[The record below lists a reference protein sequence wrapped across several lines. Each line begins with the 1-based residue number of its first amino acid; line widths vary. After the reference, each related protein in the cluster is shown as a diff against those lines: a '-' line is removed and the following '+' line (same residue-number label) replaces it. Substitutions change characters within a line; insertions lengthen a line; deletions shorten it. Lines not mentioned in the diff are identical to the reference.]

1 MNLPFCGNRFP
12 RIPARSQAGADSS
25 RSRQGGRT
33 RILVLLAVAVA
44 TAAAL
49 AQWPPGWAPPPPT
62 LSGATLGDNI
72 RNTVRST
79 SAAADAVR
87 RSTRDWQ
94 NRVSYMG
101 YQGSYYQQDYA
112 NLWFQFQNLRS
123 QFNVLAALANQV
135 GKAGASNAAAELDN
149 GLNIISELF
158 TYLQNQSAAG
168 ALDRATVARVCRAMD
183 QALGEWQGEL
193 NRCSSRMNLI
203 W

>member
-1 MNLPFCGNRFP
+1 MNPLKTLNPWNPRARRALLLLLP
-12 RIPARSQAGADSS
+12 
-25 RSRQGGRT
+25 
-33 RILVLLAVAVA
+33 VVAI
-44 TAAAL
+44 TGLAAL
-49 AQWPPGWAPPPPT
+49 AQWPPGWAPPPT

-87 RSTRDWQ
+87 RSARDWQ
-94 NRVSYMG
+94 NRVGYMG
-101 YQGSYYQQDYA
+101 YQGTYYQQDYA
-112 NLWFQFQNLRS
+112 NVWFQFQNLRG

-135 GKAGASNAAAELDN
+135 GKARASNAVAELDN

-183 QALGEWQGEL
+183 DALGEWQGEL
-193 NRCSSRMNLI
+193 KRSASRMNLL